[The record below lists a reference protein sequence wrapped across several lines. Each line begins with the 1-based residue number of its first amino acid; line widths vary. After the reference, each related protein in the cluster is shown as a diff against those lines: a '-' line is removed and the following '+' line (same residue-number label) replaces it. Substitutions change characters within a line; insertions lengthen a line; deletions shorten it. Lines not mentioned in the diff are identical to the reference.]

1 MESKG
6 FHHTDQGYPPAKPK
20 PRLQAINKK
29 EWDALS
35 LEEQAI
41 LFEEMKKNR
50 AEHRRQPVSPHLEKL
65 MQP

>member
-1 MESKG
+1 MENKG
-6 FHHTDQGYPPAKPK
+6 FHHTDQGYPPEK

-35 LEEQAI
+35 HEEQAV
-41 LFEEMKKNR
+41 LFEEMKKNK
-50 AEHRRQPVSPHLEKL
+50 AAHRRQPVSPHLEKL

>member
-1 MESKG
+1 MEIEG
-6 FHHTDQGYPPAKPK
+6 YHHVDQGYPASK

-35 LEEQAI
+35 LEEQAA
-41 LFEEMKKNR
+41 LFEELKKNK
-50 AEHRRQPVSPHLEKL
+50 AAHRRQPVSPHLENL